1 MQWKLSAPDD
11 ISSIEAAILGDDFWS
26 HTHLLLQVVKSFVR
40 LLPTLDIDKLVMGDN
55 CD

>member
-26 HTHLLLQVVKSFVR
+26 DAHLLLQVVKPFVK
-40 LLPTLDIDKLVMGDN
+40 LLTTLDIDKLVMGDN